1 MDLTSL
7 LTTPISSTTT
17 SLRVPN
23 ALLTALSC
31 ALSLSCSARDS
42 SRSLRIAAT
51 SALSSANSRN
61 CIRGFLDRASIA
73 VVTVFAITHR

>member
-1 MDLTSL
+1 M
-7 LTTPISSTTT
+7 
-17 SLRVPN
+17 
-23 ALLTALSC
+23 LTALSC
-31 ALSLSCSARDS
+31 ARSLSCSARDS